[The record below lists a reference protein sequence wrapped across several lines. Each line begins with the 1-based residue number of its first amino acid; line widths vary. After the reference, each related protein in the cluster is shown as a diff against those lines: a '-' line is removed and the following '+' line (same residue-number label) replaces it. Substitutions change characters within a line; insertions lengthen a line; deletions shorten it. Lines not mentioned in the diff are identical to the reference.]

1 MAFSTI
7 FVALWYGSVVLRSA
21 GSPWNLLRCGR
32 RWTTSSSADCACQ
45 MQQPKA
51 FVFRQLIFGIN
62 ANPHYIS
69 PSARFVCDS
78 VWPRRGLLAVC
89 GTYFARHRA
98 AVDFFAPNC
107 PCLFSALSQVCL
119 GTRRMSSD
127 GRRIILRGSGA
138 SKAVGPRWHLRGD
151 CRARTGSEAASGTR
165 KRSTSHTARVCAAAQ
180 LRGRV

>member
-1 MAFSTI
+1 MVLF
-7 FVALWYGSVVLRSA
+7 LLRSA
-21 GSPWNLLRCGR
+21 GSPWNLLRCGQ

-45 MQQPKA
+45 MQLPKA

-62 ANPHYIS
+62 ANPHYS

-78 VWPRRGLLAVC
+78 VWLPRGFVSVC
-89 GTYFARHRA
+89 GTYFAGHPA
-98 AVDFFAPNC
+98 TVDLLPLLR
-107 PCLFSALSQVCL
+107 PLLFCVDLKYAWARGVCL
-119 GTRRMSSD
+119 RTPVGLMFA
-127 GRRIILRGSGA
+127 GRRQQSC
-138 SKAVGPRWHLRGD
+138 GPRCHLRGD